1 LGLTITYGYGVI
13 QLSVNSDRHN
23 QKVNQMSVINQ
34 SLVSAVIKSFEGEA
48 KAIAKA
54 RQSQDKAIQATLDAM
69 VIACDKPKA
78 LFMKGNAKTNEARG
92 QIKAMFDAICEKG
105 FISKSSAA
113 SYQSAFWIAFETGV
127 EFKRDLNNKAKPE
140 GESTGTGEGT
150 AKPTSGKVET
160 TDIPALHKTLS
171 KALAQAR
178 LLNQSIFAADL
189 VDLIV
194 DVWPD
199 FKETVLNK

>member
-1 LGLTITYGYGVI
+1 
-13 QLSVNSDRHN
+13 
-23 QKVNQMSVINQ
+23 MSVINQ